1 MMLDIMVIDKKIK
14 SQVSVL
20 YKVESFSFIICY

>member
-20 YKVESFSFIICY
+20 YEVESFSSIICY